1 MYFSTN
7 LVTKSAWGNTWMPSP
22 VEFKYVSNVGSVALD
37 PSINF
42 LNSVA
47 LSKIGLSPICRWTVV
62 NLKVGNEPSKILHVS
77 DGGGNWNGSP
87 TNRTFRFLCRT
98 TSTIASKNLLPIN

>member
-1 MYFSTN
+1 
-7 LVTKSAWGNTWMPSP
+7 MPSP

-47 LSKIGLSPICRWTVV
+47 LSKIGLSPICR
-62 NLKVGNEPSKILHVS
+62 
-77 DGGGNWNGSP
+77 
-87 TNRTFRFLCRT
+87 
-98 TSTIASKNLLPIN
+98 